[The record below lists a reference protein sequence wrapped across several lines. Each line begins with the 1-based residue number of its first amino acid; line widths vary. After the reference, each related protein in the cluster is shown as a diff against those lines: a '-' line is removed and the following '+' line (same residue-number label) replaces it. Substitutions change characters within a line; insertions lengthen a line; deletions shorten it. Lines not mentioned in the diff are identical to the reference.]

1 MYQKRLKLVKT
12 LNYRVILF
20 ALALLF
26 GIIFS
31 IPSLTCTTEIEK
43 EKREN
48 NETCGPK
55 ITLGLD
61 LQGGLHM
68 LLGIKSEVAIESRI
82 KSMAASVKYIFDDE
96 EIIFDDLR
104 MVDGENLE
112 DKKITFELLDK
123 DDVIKAQ
130 ALLKKE
136 LEGTVLSQ
144 NGLKFS
150 LAMTAKEVTR
160 TKQSAISQA
169 VDTIRNRL
177 NEFGLAEPTVAKQGE
192 DKILVE
198 VPGIKTQEDEQR
210 IRELI
215 ARAAHL
221 QLMAV
226 DEGRSARVNTM
237 SEAEAKSFGNV
248 ILKDVKTPAKYLLRA
263 IPVLDGSMLT
273 DAKVGF
279 DKNNQPV
286 INFALNGQGAKIF
299 GDFTGKYV
307 GKRMAVVL
315 DNNVYSA
322 PVINER
328 IGGGHV
334 QISGNFKLEE
344 AHDLAI
350 ALRSG
355 ALLAPVYVMEK
366 RSVGPSLGADNIKA
380 SMIALGLGFVLV
392 VLFMILYYGVA
403 GMIADVALIGNLF
416 LILAIMSLFGATLT
430 LPGMAGIV
438 LTVGMAVDANVIIN
452 ERIRELLHEGKSV
465 AKSIEEG
472 YNKAFTAILDANVTT
487 LIAAVVLWAYG
498 TGPLKGFA
506 LTMGIGILASMLT
519 AIVGTHGIYQWLLP
533 KIDKNKLGFW
543 FGIKKRG
550 NK

>member
-1 MYQKRLKLVKT
+1 MKT
-12 LNYRVILF
+12 LNFRVILF
-20 ALALLF
+20 AFALIF
-26 GIIFS
+26 GVVFS
-31 IPSLTCTTEIEK
+31 IPSLTQSESGK
-43 EKREN
+43 
-48 NETCGPK
+48 K

-68 LLGIKSEVAIESRI
+68 LLGVKSDVAIQSRT
-82 KSMAASVKYIFDDE
+82 KSIAASVKYLFDDE

-104 MVDGENLE
+104 MVDGN
-112 DKKITFELLDK
+112 KVTFELLDQ
-123 DDVIKAQ
+123 DDVAKAK

-136 LEGTVLSQ
+136 IPGTVLTQ
-144 NGLKFS
+144 NGLKFT
-150 LAMTAKEVTR
+150 LQMTPEEVVR
-160 TKQSAISQA
+160 TKQNAIKQA

-198 VPGIKTQEDEQR
+198 VPGIKTQADEQR

-226 DEGRSARVNTM
+226 DEDRAARVMTM
-237 SEAEAKSFGNV
+237 SPNEAKSYGDV
-248 ILKDVKTPAKYLLRA
+248 ILPDVYNEQQKYLLRQ

-279 DKNNQPV
+279 DQNNQPV
-286 INFALNGQGAKIF
+286 INFTLNGQGAKIF
-299 GDFTGKYV
+299 GDFTAKAV

-315 DNNVYSA
+315 DNKVYSA
-322 PVINER
+322 PVIRER
-328 IGGGHV
+328 IGGGRV
-334 QISGNFKLEE
+334 QISGNFKLDE

-380 SMIALGLGFVLV
+380 SMMALIFGFVLV
-392 VLFMILYYGVA
+392 VIFMVLYYGMA
-403 GMIADVALIGNLF
+403 GVIADIALIGNLF

-465 AKSIEEG
+465 AKAIEEG
-472 YNKAFTAILDANVTT
+472 YDRAFTAILDANVTT

-519 AIVGTHGIYQWLLP
+519 AIVGTHGIYQWLMP
-533 KIDKNKLGFW
+533 KIDRKRLGFW
-543 FGIKKRG
+543 FGIKTEGAK
-550 NK
+550 

>member
-1 MYQKRLKLVKT
+1 
-12 LNYRVILF
+12 
-20 ALALLF
+20 
-26 GIIFS
+26 
-31 IPSLTCTTEIEK
+31 
-43 EKREN
+43 
-48 NETCGPK
+48 
-55 ITLGLD
+55 
-61 LQGGLHM
+61 M
-68 LLGIKSEVAIESRI
+68 LLGIKSEIAIESRI

-104 MVDGENLE
+104 MIEGEE
-112 DKKITFELLDK
+112 ITFELLDS
-123 DDVIKAQ
+123 DDVVKAK

-136 LEGTVLSQ
+136 LPGTAFIE

-150 LAMTAKEVTR
+150 LKMTEEEVER
-160 TKQSAISQA
+160 TKQNAIQQA

-226 DEGRSARVNTM
+226 DEERAARVSTM
-237 SEAEAKSFGNV
+237 SADEAKSFGDV
-248 ILKDVKTPAKYLLRA
+248 ILPDVNTPEKYLLRA

-279 DKNNQPV
+279 DESNQPV
-286 INFALNGQGAKIF
+286 INFTLNGQGAKIF
-299 GDFTGKYV
+299 GDFTAKSV

-322 PVINER
+322 PNIPER
-328 IGGGHV
+328 IGGGRV

-366 RSVGPSLGADNIKA
+366 RSVGPSLGADSIKA
-380 SMIALGLGFVLV
+380 SSLALMLGFVLV
-392 VLFMILYYGVA
+392 VIFMVLYYGMAGVVA
-403 GMIADVALIGNLF
+403 NVALIGNLF

-452 ERIRELLHEGKSV
+452 ERIRELLYQGKSV
-465 AKSIEEG
+465 GKSIEDG
-472 YNKAFTAILDANVTT
+472 YSNAFTAIWDANVTT
-487 LIAAVVLWAYG
+487 LIAATVLYAYG
-498 TGPLKGFA
+498 TGAIKGFA
-506 LTMGIGILASMLT
+506 LTMSIGILASMLT
-519 AIVGTHGIYQWLLP
+519 AIVGTHGIYQWILP
-533 KIDKNKLGFW
+533 RIDKKKLNFW
-543 FGIKKRG
+543 FGIKSEGAK
-550 NK
+550 

>member
-1 MYQKRLKLVKT
+1 MKT
-12 LNYRVILF
+12 LNFRVVLFIF
-20 ALALLF
+20 ALIF
-26 GIIFS
+26 GIVFS
-31 IPSLTCTTEIEK
+31 IPSLMQTQSGK
-43 EKREN
+43 
-48 NETCGPK
+48 K

-68 LLGIKSEVAIESRI
+68 LLGVKTDVALESHLKSVAATIK
-82 KSMAASVKYIFDDE
+82 YTLDDA
-96 EIIFDDLR
+96 EIIFDDLK
-104 MVDGENLE
+104 VGDNEVS
-112 DKKITFELLDK
+112 FELLDS
-123 DDVIKAQ
+123 DDLPKVQK
-130 ALLKKE
+130 LLSK
-136 LEGTVLSQ
+136 LEGVKVENNS
-144 NGLKFS
+144 LKFKAS
-150 LAMTAKEVTR
+150 LTPKDIEN
-160 TKQSAISQA
+160 TKKNAINQA

-177 NEFGLAEPTVAKQGE
+177 NEFGLAEPTVAKQGA

-198 VPGIKTQEDEQR
+198 VPGIKTQADEQR
-210 IRELI
+210 IRTLI

-226 DEGRSARVNTM
+226 DEDRVARVYSISPN
-237 SEAEAKSFGNV
+237 EAKKYGDV
-248 ILKDVKTPAKYLLRA
+248 ILLDVYNEKKKYLLRA

-279 DKNNQPV
+279 DKNNQP
-286 INFALNGQGAKIF
+286 IIKFALNGQGAKIF
-299 GDFTGKYV
+299 GDFTAKAV

-315 DNNVYSA
+315 DSKVYSA
-322 PVINER
+322 PVIRER
-328 IGGGHV
+328 IGGGRV
-334 QISGNFKLEE
+334 QISGNFTINE

-380 SMIALGLGFVLV
+380 SSLALALGFILV
-392 VLFMILYYGVA
+392 VAFMVIYYGMA
-403 GMIADVALIGNLF
+403 GVVADVALVGNLF
-416 LILAIMSLFGATLT
+416 LIIAIMSLFGATLT

-452 ERIRELLHEGKSV
+452 ERIRELLHEGKSI

-472 YNKAFTAILDANVTT
+472 YDKAFTAILDANVTT

-506 LTMGIGILASMLT
+506 ITMGIGILASMLT
-519 AIVGTHGIYQWLLP
+519 AIVGTHGIYQWLLS
-533 KIDKNKLGFW
+533 KMDTNRLNFW
-543 FGIKKRG
+543 FGINTKGAK
-550 NK
+550 

>member
-1 MYQKRLKLVKT
+1 MKT
-12 LNYRVILF
+12 LNFRVILF
-20 ALALLF
+20 VFALIF
-26 GIIFS
+26 GVVFS
-31 IPSLTCTTEIEK
+31 IPSIMQSESGK
-43 EKREN
+43 
-48 NETCGPK
+48 K

-68 LLGIKSEVAIESRI
+68 LLGIKSEIAIESRT

-96 EIIFDDLR
+96 DIIFDDLR
-104 MVDGENLE
+104 IVDG
-112 DKKITFELLDK
+112 KQITFELLDK
-123 DDVIKAQ
+123 DDVVKVKE
-130 ALLKKE
+130 LLKKE
-136 LEGTVLSQ
+136 LPGTVLSEKE
-144 NGLKFS
+144 LKFT
-150 LAMTAKEVTR
+150 LEMTKEEIAK
-160 TKQSAISQA
+160 TKQNAIKQA

-192 DKILVE
+192 EKILVE
-198 VPGIKTQEDEQR
+198 VPGIKTQADEQR

-226 DEGRSARVNTM
+226 DEERAARVMTM
-237 SEAEAKSFGNV
+237 NANEAKSYGDV
-248 ILKDVKTPAKYLLRA
+248 ILPDVYNEQQRYLLRQ

-286 INFALNGQGAKIF
+286 INFSLNGQGAKIF
-299 GDFTGKYV
+299 GDFTAKSV

-315 DNNVYSA
+315 DNKVYSA
-322 PVINER
+322 PNIRER

-366 RSVGPSLGADNIKA
+366 RSVGPSLGADSIKA
-380 SMIALGLGFVLV
+380 SSIALVLGFVLV
-392 VLFMILYYGVA
+392 VLFMVLYYGMAGVVA
-403 GMIADVALIGNLF
+403 NVALIGNLF

-452 ERIRELLHEGKSV
+452 ERIRELLHEGRSV
-465 AKSIEEG
+465 AKSIEDG
-472 YNKAFTAILDANVTT
+472 YSNAFTAILDANVTT
-487 LIAAVVLWAYG
+487 LIAAVVLYAYG
-498 TGPLKGFA
+498 TGAIKGFA
-506 LTMGIGILASMLT
+506 LTMSIGILASMLT

-533 KIDKNKLGFW
+533 KIDKKKLNYW
-543 FGIKKRG
+543 FGIKAEGAK
-550 NK
+550 

>member
-1 MYQKRLKLVKT
+1 MKT
-12 LNYRVILF
+12 LNYRIILF
-20 ALALLF
+20 AFALIF
-26 GIIFS
+26 GVVFS
-31 IPSLTCTTEIEK
+31 IPSITQSESGK
-43 EKREN
+43 
-48 NETCGPK
+48 K

-68 LLGIKSEVAIESRI
+68 LLGIKSEIAIESRI
-82 KSMAASVKYIFDDE
+82 KSMAATVKYVFDDE

-104 MVDGENLE
+104 IIDG
-112 DKKITFELLDK
+112 KQIVFELLDK
-123 DDVIKAQ
+123 DDVVKSKE
-130 ALLKKE
+130 LLKKE
-136 LEGTVLSQ
+136 IEGTVLSE

-150 LAMTAKEVTR
+150 LEMTAEEVER
-160 TKQSAISQA
+160 TKANAISQA

-226 DEGRSARVNTM
+226 DEDRAARVMTM
-237 SEAEAKSFGNV
+237 DENEAKSYGDV
-248 ILKDVKTPAKYLLRA
+248 ILPDVATSERYLLRQ

-279 DKNNQPV
+279 DQNNQPV
-286 INFALNGQGAKIF
+286 INFSLNGQGAKIF
-299 GDFTGKYV
+299 GDFTAKSI

-315 DNNVYSA
+315 DNKVYSA
-322 PVINER
+322 PNIRER

-344 AHDLAI
+344 AADLAI

-366 RSVGPSLGADNIKA
+366 RSVGPSLGADSIKSS
-380 SMIALGLGFVLV
+380 SMALALGFILV
-392 VLFMILYYGVA
+392 VIFMIVYYGAAGVVA
-403 GMIADVALIGNLF
+403 DIALIGNLF

-438 LTVGMAVDANVIIN
+438 LTVGMAVDANVIIT

-465 AKSIEEG
+465 AKSIEDG
-472 YNKAFTAILDANVTT
+472 YNNAFTAILDANVTT
-487 LIAAVVLWAYG
+487 LIAAVVLYVYG
-498 TGPLKGFA
+498 TGAIKGFA
-506 LTMGIGILASMLT
+506 LTMSIGILASMLT

-533 KIDKNKLGFW
+533 KMDKKKLGFW
-543 FGIKKRG
+543 FGIKAGGAK
-550 NK
+550 

>member
-1 MYQKRLKLVKT
+1 MKT
-12 LNYRVILF
+12 LNFRIILF
-20 ALALLF
+20 TFALIF
-26 GIIFS
+26 GVVFS
-31 IPSLTCTTEIEK
+31 IPSLTQSQEGK
-43 EKREN
+43 
-48 NETCGPK
+48 K

-68 LLGIKSEVAIESRI
+68 LLGIKSGIAIESRI
-82 KSMAASVKYIFDDE
+82 KSIAASVKYIFDDE
-96 EIIFDDLR
+96 EIIFDELR
-104 MVDGENLE
+104 MVDGE
-112 DKKITFELLDK
+112 KVTFELLDK
-123 DDVIKAQ
+123 DDVVKAKE
-130 ALLKKE
+130 LLKKE
-136 LEGTVLSQ
+136 LEGVSISE
-144 NGLKFS
+144 NGLVFT
-150 LAMTAKEVTR
+150 LAMTEKEVER
-160 TKQSAISQA
+160 TKQNAIKQA

-198 VPGIKTQEDEQR
+198 VPGIKTQADEQR

-226 DEGRSARVNTM
+226 DEDRAARVNSM
-237 SEAEAKSFGNV
+237 SADEAKSYGDV
-248 ILKDVKTPAKYLLRA
+248 ILPDAYHPDMKYLLRS

-286 INFALNGQGAKIF
+286 INFTLNGQGAKIF
-299 GDFTGKYV
+299 GDFTAVSV

-315 DNNVYSA
+315 DNKVMSA
-322 PVINER
+322 PNIRER
-328 IGGGHV
+328 IGGGRV
-334 QISGNFKLEE
+334 QISGHFELSE

-366 RSVGPSLGADNIKA
+366 RSVGPSLGADSIR
-380 SMIALGLGFVLV
+380 SSSIALVLGFALV
-392 VLFMILYYGVA
+392 VIFMAWYYGYA
-403 GMIADVALIGNLF
+403 GLIADVALIGNLF

-438 LTVGMAVDANVIIN
+438 LTVGMAVDANVIIS
-452 ERIRELLHEGKSV
+452 ERIRELLHEGKSI

-472 YNKAFTAILDANVTT
+472 YSNAFTAIWDANVTT
-487 LIAAVVLWAYG
+487 LIAAVVLYAYG
-498 TGPLKGFA
+498 TGAIKGFA
-506 LTMGIGILASMLT
+506 LTMSIGILASMLT
-519 AIVGTHGIYQWLLP
+519 AIVGTHGFYQWLLP
-533 KIDKNKLGFW
+533 KIHKNRLNRW
-543 FGIKKRG
+543 FGIKIEGSK
-550 NK
+550 

>member
-1 MYQKRLKLVKT
+1 VKT
-12 LNYRVILF
+12 LNFRLILF
-20 ALALLF
+20 IFALIF
-26 GIIFS
+26 GVVFS
-31 IPSLTCTTEIEK
+31 IPSLTQSESGK
-43 EKREN
+43 
-48 NETCGPK
+48 K

-68 LLGIKSEVAIESRI
+68 LLGIKTDVAIESRI
-82 KSMAASVKYIFDDE
+82 KSMAATIKYLFDDE
-96 EIIFDDLR
+96 DIIFDNLR
-104 MVDGENLE
+104 IVDGN
-112 DKKITFELLDK
+112 KITFELLDS
-123 DDVIKAQ
+123 DDVPKAK

-136 LEGTVLSQ
+136 LEGVTVMQ
-144 NGLKFS
+144 DGLKFTVE
-150 LAMTAKEVTR
+150 MTPEEIAR
-160 TKQSAISQA
+160 TKKNAISQA
-169 VDTIRNRL
+169 VDTIRTRL
-177 NEFGLAEPTVAKQGE
+177 DAFGLAEPTVAKQGE

-198 VPGIKTQEDEQR
+198 VPGIKTQADEQR

-226 DEGRSARVNTM
+226 DEERNSRVETM
-237 SEAEAKSFGNV
+237 SPQEARSYGDV
-248 ILKDVKTPAKYLLRA
+248 ILEDVNHPRKYLLHG
-263 IPVLDGSMLT
+263 IQILDGSMLT

-279 DKNNQPV
+279 DQNNQPV
-286 INFALNGQGAKIF
+286 INFTLNGQGAKIF
-299 GDFTGKYV
+299 GDFTGKNV

-315 DNNVYSA
+315 DNKVYSA

-328 IGGGHV
+328 IGGGRV
-334 QISGNFKLEE
+334 QISGNFKLDE

-380 SMIALGLGFVLV
+380 SLRALILGFVLV
-392 VLFMILYYGVA
+392 VLFMVLYYGMA
-403 GMIADVALIGNLF
+403 GVIADIALVGNLF

-430 LPGMAGIV
+430 LPGMAGII

-465 AKSIEEG
+465 AKAIEEG
-472 YNKAFTAILDANVTT
+472 YDKAFTAILDANVTT

-533 KIDKNKLGFW
+533 KIDRKRLGFW
-543 FGIKKRG
+543 FGIKTEGEK
-550 NK
+550 